1 MSAVP
6 HLEIIPQFSLQGL
19 NTLALP
25 GHAEFFCSVTDQV
38 EVQQALD
45 YARQNSLPVTALGGG
60 SNMVLAGDIAGLVI
74 HLESTGIYC
83 EELDDDLVHVTFA
96 AGENWHQAVIYCLDQ
111 GWYGLEN
118 LSLIPGNMGAAPIQN
133 IGAYGVE
140 LCDLFVS
147 LEAVEISTGRLVVI
161 NKADCEFGYRDSI
174 FKQAYENQYLITQVT
189 LALSRVPKVNIHY
202 PALAAAL
209 ADQRLDQ
216 MAKDALP
223 TPEMVSAAV
232 CSVRRSKLPDPAQIP
247 NAGSFFKNPVV
258 RLELLQKLLGEN
270 WHQAVIY
277 CLDQGWYGLENLSL
291 IPGNMGAAPIQNIGA
306 YGVELCDLFVSLE
319 AVEIST
325 GRLVVINKADCE
337 FGYRDSI
344 FKQAYENQYLITQVT
359 LALSRVP
366 KVNIHYP
373 ALAAA
378 LADQRLDQM
387 AKDALPTPEMV
398 SAAVCSVRR
407 SKLPDPAQIPN
418 AGSFFKNPVVRLE
431 LLQKLLESN
440 PGMPHFIQSLSNQT
454 NSNQTNSNQPHSNQ
468 PHSNQTPPNREHSS
482 QSLASAKIPAAWL
495 IDQCGFR
502 GLRSGNVAVH
512 EHQALVLVN
521 FGGTGTELLGLAAE
535 IQAKVQARFSIA
547 LEIEPRVYGS
557 ATS

>member
-38 EVQQALD
+38 QVQQALD

-74 HLESTGIYC
+74 HLESTGICC

-174 FKQAYENQYLITQVT
+174 FKQAYENLYLITQVT

-216 MAKDALP
+216 MAK
-223 TPEMVSAAV
+223 EV
-232 CSVRRSKLPDPAQIP
+232 
-247 NAGSFFKNPVV
+247 
-258 RLELLQKLLGEN
+258 
-270 WHQAVIY
+270 
-277 CLDQGWYGLENLSL
+277 
-291 IPGNMGAAPIQNIGA
+291 
-306 YGVELCDLFVSLE
+306 
-319 AVEIST
+319 
-325 GRLVVINKADCE
+325 
-337 FGYRDSI
+337 
-344 FKQAYENQYLITQVT
+344 
-359 LALSRVP
+359 
-366 KVNIHYP
+366 
-373 ALAAA
+373 
-378 LADQRLDQM
+378 
-387 AKDALPTPEMV
+387 LPTPEMV

>member
-38 EVQQALD
+38 QVQQALD

-189 LALSRVPKVNIHY
+189 LALSRVPKV
-202 PALAAAL
+202 
-209 ADQRLDQ
+209 D
-216 MAKDALP
+216 
-223 TPEMVSAAV
+223 
-232 CSVRRSKLPDPAQIP
+232 
-247 NAGSFFKNPVV
+247 
-258 RLELLQKLLGEN
+258 
-270 WHQAVIY
+270 
-277 CLDQGWYGLENLSL
+277 
-291 IPGNMGAAPIQNIGA
+291 
-306 YGVELCDLFVSLE
+306 
-319 AVEIST
+319 
-325 GRLVVINKADCE
+325 
-337 FGYRDSI
+337 
-344 FKQAYENQYLITQVT
+344 
-359 LALSRVP
+359 
-366 KVNIHYP
+366 IHYP